1 MNHHLHLKIYF
12 VSMKIAPIE
21 KQEGIGG
28 RGPVLFKEGHTLNQ
42 ANLFSYKFFSSCNRV
57 QRSDE

>member
-1 MNHHLHLKIYF
+1 
-12 VSMKIAPIE
+12 MKIAPIE